1 MATIYHDFWISAS
14 AEKIFDT
21 VSTPYGLNNWW
32 TQKCSGKCEIGA
44 VYNLYFTE
52 EYNWLAEITLLIHN
66 EAIEFK
72 MKKATSDWLPT
83 SFGFILKEE
92 RPNFTKVSF
101 YHKDWEDHSQ
111 EYRIANFCWG
121 SLLKQL
127 KQYLEKGI
135 ITPFEERP

>member
-1 MATIYHDFWISAS
+1 MATIYHDFWIAAP
-14 AEKIFDT
+14 AETIFDA
-21 VSTPYGLNNWW
+21 VSTPYGLNDWW
-32 TQKCSGKCEIGA
+32 TQKCTGKCEIGA
-44 VYNLYFTE
+44 VYHLFFTE
-52 EYNWLAEITLLIHN
+52 EYNWRAEITLLTHN

-72 MKKATSDWLPT
+72 MIKASEDWLPT

-92 RPNFTKVSF
+92 RPNFTKVAF
-101 YHKDWEDHSQ
+101 YHKDWQAYSQ

-135 ITPFEERP
+135 VTPFEERD